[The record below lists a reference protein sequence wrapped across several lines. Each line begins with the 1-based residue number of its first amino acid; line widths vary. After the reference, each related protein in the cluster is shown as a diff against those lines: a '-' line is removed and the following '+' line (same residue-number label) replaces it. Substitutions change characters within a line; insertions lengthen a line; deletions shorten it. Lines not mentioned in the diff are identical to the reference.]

1 MNKIKLKNR
10 FVSIWFPRLPLE
22 TILSKEPLLDS
33 LPLIVSFSGGEKI
46 ICTNELAKKLNIHS
60 GMSIKE
66 TLILNPHVVSKTVQ
80 HSDIKKRL
88 INLFSFIYQFTPLIR
103 LDGYDSLMLD
113 ITGCEKFTGKEED
126 FVDQLKAHFSKIN
139 ILSVVGIA
147 GTQGAAWAVARF
159 QNNSNKKQPR
169 VSLRKIIN
177 DQSRA
182 TRIKI
187 PSDRTTQDSKKK
199 SSVFDTT
206 HSINSPIYRSRIIDN
221 HETEKALTV
230 LPLEALKLEDTD
242 INQLNL
248 FGIYKVKDLINV
260 DSSSINRRFGSH
272 IIKRVRQVLGKD
284 TELFNKIVWAEKYSF
299 SKDLFLEEITLQGI
313 NEFIKALIDKMCNK
327 LEKNKKLIRRCN
339 IRFPPN
345 HNLLI
350 EVNFSNPTQDRKK
363 IELVIIEKLRTIKSL
378 KNVESIIL
386 EGVHIEEAKEKQIAI
401 NISGEGHTSKYLD
414 KEEKI
419 SLLMARIEARLG
431 KNKVELFA
439 QRHSHIPEKTFS
451 LDTFEI
457 KRTMG
462 DQWQKSK
469 FIRPILL
476 YSPDLI
482 NDTLYRGNYINQFSW
497 RGKKYQTLYAR
508 GPERIASEWWRNS
521 ERKNFRLRDYWEV
534 ATTCGVRLWIFQEK
548 NKLSE
553 NKWFVHGNFC

>member
-159 QNNSNKKQPR
+159 QNNSNQKQPR

-187 PSDRTTQDSKKK
+187 PSDRNTQNSQKK
-199 SSVFDTT
+199 SSVFNTSY
-206 HSINSPIYRSRIIDN
+206 SINSPRYRSRIIDN
-221 HETEKALTV
+221 NETEKALTS
-230 LPLEALKLEDTD
+230 LPLEALNLESTD

-248 FGIYKVKDLINV
+248 FGIYKVKDLIDI
-260 DSSSINRRFGSH
+260 DSSSINRRFGDH
-272 IIKRVRQVLGKD
+272 ILKRVRQVLGKD
-284 TELFNKIVWAEKYSF
+284 AELFNKIVLEEKYSF

-313 NEFIKALIDKMCNK
+313 SEFIKALIDKLCNK
-327 LEKNKKLIRRCN
+327 LKKNKKLIRRCN

-345 HNLLI
+345 HNLLVEI
-350 EVNFSNPTQDRKK
+350 NFGNPTQDRAK
-363 IELVIIEKLRTIKSL
+363 IELVTIEKLRTIKNL
-378 KNVESIIL
+378 KNIESIIL
-386 EGVHIEEAKEKQIAI
+386 EGVHIEEAKERQIAI
-401 NISGEGHTSKYLD
+401 NVSGEGRSSKYLD
-414 KEEKI
+414 EEEKI
-419 SLLMARIEARLG
+419 SLLIARIEARLG
-431 KNKVELFA
+431 KSRVESFA
-439 QRHSHIPEKTFS
+439 QYHSHIPEKTFS
-451 LDTFEI
+451 LDEFKT
-457 KRTMG
+457 KRTMER
-462 DQWQKSK
+462 QWQKSK

-482 NDTLYRGNYINQFSW
+482 NDTLYRNNYINQFIW
-497 RGKKYQTLYAR
+497 RGKKYETLYVR
-508 GPERIASEWWRNS
+508 GPERIASEWWRKS
-521 ERKNFRLRDYWEV
+521 KRKNFRLRDYWEV
-534 ATTCGVRLWIFQEK
+534 ATTCGVRLWMFEEK